1 MEDNQRN
8 NNYIS
13 LQEASKLCSYSQEYL
28 SLRARQGK
36 LRATKFGRNWVTTKE
51 WLSEYISRAEIY
63 KGKINS
69 KWAVKKSPV
78 VQMKRELPLPPENLP
93 IEKPQHLRLDIESVR
108 PVLVTFLV
116 TALLMAGSIFG
127 KESLM
132 SMYDDVAPIAKGL
145 YSDLKEGMAVVD
157 KKIDDK
163 LAALDNQL
171 SFYIEIANE
180 VGVAAMERITSYY
193 QNLK

>member
-13 LQEASKLCSYSQEYL
+13 LREASKLCSYSQEYL

-51 WLSEYISRAEIY
+51 WLSEYINRAEIY
-63 KGKINS
+63 KGKINN
-69 KWAVKKSPV
+69 KWEVKESPV
-78 VQMKRELPLPPENLP
+78 VPTKREPPLPPENLP
-93 IEKPQHLRLDIESVR
+93 IEKPKYLRLDIESVR
-108 PVLVTFLV
+108 PVLVVFLV
-116 TALLMAGSIFG
+116 AALLVVGGVFG

-132 SMYDDVAPIAKGL
+132 SVYGDVAPIAK
-145 YSDLKEGMAVVD
+145 DFCKDFKEGITVVD
-157 KKIDDK
+157 D
-163 LAALDNQL
+163 LAKEA
-171 SFYIEIANE
+171 
-180 VGVAAMERITSYY
+180 GMAAMERIASYC